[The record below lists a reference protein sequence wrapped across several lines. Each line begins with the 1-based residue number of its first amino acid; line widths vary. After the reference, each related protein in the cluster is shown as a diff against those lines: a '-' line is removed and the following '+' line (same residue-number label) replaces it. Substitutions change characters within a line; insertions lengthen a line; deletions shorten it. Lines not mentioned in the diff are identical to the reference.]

1 MKKTWIAA
9 GAALALSGA
18 APARAQQI
26 ALSTFVTGL
35 SSVVHVQHD
44 GLGRIYMVQQQ
55 GIIRV
60 HDGTALRV
68 TPFLNIDPIV
78 QGGGE
83 EGLLSVA
90 FHPNYAANGFF
101 YVYYTNNSGNNVV
114 ARYQRSAADPFVANP
129 GSGFILLTINH
140 PGFGNHNGGSINFGP
155 DGHLYIDT
163 GDGGGGG
170 DPQEN
175 AQNLGSLL
183 GKQLRLDVNSGSP
196 YGIPAGNPFVG
207 VPGARPE
214 IWSYGLRNPWRF
226 TFDRQT
232 GDMFIGD
239 VGQGA
244 REEIDFQP
252 AGLGGQNYGWDD
264 MEGSVCFEPPSGCLT
279 ANRVLPIIEVLQGSG
294 DCAIVGGFRYRGT
307 QVPFLLGK
315 YLHSDNCS
323 GRIRVA
329 TETSPGVWS
338 DSINLDTPH
347 NITTFGEDGN
357 GELYVAA
364 ANNGTVYRIVG
375 VPPASLFVQA
385 ATVAEGAGAAFVT
398 VTLSPAIAQT
408 VTVQYAT
415 TAGTATAGADFTM
428 VSGTLTFNPGVG
440 TRTIVVPIVGDALD
454 EDDETFTVTLSA
466 PTGATIGNGQA
477 LWLIQ
482 DDDPLPNLDVNDC
495 GVAEGNGAPVVCGFL
510 LKLSPVSGRAVT
522 VNYATSNGTATAG
535 SDYLPLSGL
544 LTIPPGFTMP
554 GVGINVQGDTTIELD
569 ETFNLTLAN
578 VTNATL
584 TDPVGVGTIVDDDA
598 PSLSTIELTHGSRLV
613 TDLAGGAPDHYRI
626 FEPPLSSWEA
636 ILDEVSG
643 DAVPGLLLER
653 LASDNSTVMTS
664 GTASGTGSALS
675 LRWHNMVAA
684 GISSH
689 HLRVRQPACGAAC
702 GADDTYRL
710 RLYETTLAASRFNN
724 AGGQASV
731 LIVQNLTRQLVTT
744 RVYFWGTSGSLLHS
758 TTLAVEAQ
766 GALTIPIGSIPA
778 LAGQTGTLTISHDAP
793 YGGLVGKTVALE
805 PATGFSFDTPLR
817 TRPR

>member
-114 ARYQRSAADPFVANP
+114 ARYQRSATDPFVANA
-129 GSGFILLTINH
+129 GSGAIVLTLLH
-140 PGFGNHNGGSINFGP
+140 PGASNHNGGSINFGS
-155 DGHLYIDT
+155 DGYLYINT

-183 GKQLRLDVNSGSP
+183 GKQLRLNVNSLP
-196 YGIPAGNPFVG
+196 YTIPPGNPFVG

-239 VGQGA
+239 VGQNA
-244 REEIDFQP
+244 IEEIDFQP
-252 AGLGGQNYGWDD
+252 AGVGGLNYGWDD
-264 MEGSVCFEPPSGCLT
+264 MEGAQCFEPSSGCLT
-279 ANRVLPIIEVLQGSG
+279 ANRVLPIIQVNHSSG

-307 QVPFLLGK
+307 QVPFLAGK
-315 YLHSDNCS
+315 YLHSDNCT

-347 NITTFGEDGN
+347 NITTFGEDAS

-375 VPPASLFVQA
+375 VPPATLSVADLS
-385 ATVAEGAGAAFVT
+385 VAEGAGAAVLN
-398 VTLSPAIAQT
+398 VTLSPSISQA
-408 VTVQYAT
+408 VTVQYT
-415 TAGTATAGADFTM
+415 TAPGTATAGADYTA
-428 VSGTLTFNPGVG
+428 VSGTITFPAASG
-440 TRTIVVPIVGDALD
+440 TRTISVPIASDALD

-466 PTGATIGNGQA
+466 PTGANIGDGQA
-477 LWLIQ
+477 LGTIL
-482 DDDPLPNLDVNDC
+482 DDDPLPTLDLNDC
-495 GVAEGNGAPVVCGFL
+495 GVAEGNGAPAVCGFL

-569 ETFNLTLAN
+569 ETFNFTLSN

-584 TDPVGVGTIVDDDA
+584 ADPAGIGTIVDDDA

-613 TDLAGGAPDHYRI
+613 TDLAGGAPDHYRV

-684 GISSH
+684 GISGH

-744 RVYFWGTSGSLLHS
+744 RVYFWGPSGGLLHS
-758 TTLAVEAQ
+758 TTLTVEAQ

>member
-1 MKKTWIAA
+1 MRKTCIAA
-9 GAALALSGA
+9 GAAIALSGA

-35 SSVVHVQHD
+35 SNVVHVQHD
-44 GLGRIYMVQQQ
+44 GLGRIYLVQQQ

-114 ARYQRSAADPFVANP
+114 ARYQRSASDPFVANP
-129 GSGFILLTINH
+129 ASAFILLTLNH
-140 PGFGNHNGGSINFGP
+140 PNFSNHNGGSINFGP
-155 DGHLYIDT
+155 DGNLYIDT

-170 DPQEN
+170 DPDEN
-175 AQNLGSLL
+175 AQDLGSLL
-183 GKQLRLDVNSGSP
+183 GKQLRLDVNTGSP

-239 VGQGA
+239 VGQNA
-244 REEIDFQP
+244 IEEIDFQP
-252 AGLGGQNYGWDD
+252 AGVGGRNYGWDD
-264 MEGSVCFEPPSGCLT
+264 MEGSQCYEPSSGCLT
-279 ANRVLPIIEVLQGSG
+279 ANRVLPIIEVIHGSG

-307 QVPFLLGK
+307 QVPFLAGK

-338 DSINLDTPH
+338 DTIELDTPR

-364 ANNGTVYRIVG
+364 ADNGTVYRIVG
-375 VPPASLFVQA
+375 VPPGSLSIPDFA
-385 ATVAEGAGAAFVT
+385 VAEGAGAAVLN
-398 VTLSPAIAQT
+398 VTLSPATSQT

-415 TAGTATAGADFTM
+415 APGTATTGADFTA
-428 VSGTLTFNPGVG
+428 VSGTLTFPAATG
-440 TRTIVVPIVGDALD
+440 TRTITVPIVGDALD
-454 EDDETFTVTLSA
+454 ENDETFTVTLSA
-466 PTGATIGNGQA
+466 PTGATIGDGQA
-477 LWLIQ
+477 VGTII

-495 GVAEGNGAPVVCGFL
+495 GVAEGDTGTTACGFVMT
-510 LKLSPVSGRAVT
+510 LSPVSGRAVT
-522 VNYATSNGTATAG
+522 LNYATSNGTATAG
-535 SDYLPLSGL
+535 ADYFPVSGT
-544 LTIPPGFTMP
+544 LTIPPGFTSP
-554 GVGINVQGDTTIELD
+554 GVGVNVQGDTSVEQD
-569 ETFNLTLAN
+569 ETFNFTVSN
-578 VTNATL
+578 VANATL
-584 TDPVGVGTIVDDDA
+584 GDPAGVGTIVDDDA
-598 PSLSTIELTHGSRLV
+598 TSLSSIELTHGSRVV
-613 TDLAGGAPDHYRI
+613 TDLAGGTPDLFRL
-626 FEPPLSSWEA
+626 FETPLSSWEA
-636 ILDEVSG
+636 VIDAVSG

-653 LASDNSTVMTS
+653 LGSDNSTVLQT
-664 GTASGTGSALS
+664 GAVAGTGSALS
-675 LRWHNMVAA
+675 LRWQNTVAA
-684 GISSH
+684 GVPGH
-689 HLRVRQPACGAAC
+689 HLRVRQPACGAGC

-724 AGGQASV
+724 AGGQFSV
-731 LIVQNLTRQLVTT
+731 LFLQNLTRQPVSA
-744 RVYFWGTSGSLLHS
+744 RVYFWGGSGGLLH
-758 TTLAVEAQ
+758 TATATVPAQ
-766 GALTIPIGSIPA
+766 GIQTIPTSTVPA
-778 LAGQTGTLTISHDAP
+778 LAGLTGSITITHDAP

-817 TRPR
+817 TKPR